1 MQLKSE
7 TLSQKRDT
15 GLERLIQL
23 KKLLLL
29 MMLLLD
35 PSDASP
41 CPNMQNS
48 LQEICVLIA
57 VEDSVFCLSAMV
69 DIPFSFR

>member
-15 GLERLIQL
+15 CLERLIQL
-23 KKLLLL
+23 KKLLLR

-48 LQEICVLIA
+48 TA
-57 VEDSVFCLSAMV
+57 T
-69 DIPFSFR
+69 